1 MIDWTDEVKQYKE
14 QERDGY
20 TQSVGEWV
28 ESLLPIYYTDIVNE
42 YVRLCSMNELIP
54 QSYVGIEVWK
64 FMQMKIFDE
73 YLGLFQRELSVQNEE
88 E

>member
-20 TQSVGEWV
+20 TQSVEEWV
-28 ESLLPIYYTDIVNE
+28 ESLVPVYYVDLIGE
-42 YVRLCSMNELIP
+42 YVRLCLMNELIP
-54 QSYVGIEVWK
+54 KSYVGIEIWK
-64 FMQMKIFDE
+64 FMQSKIFDQ
-73 YLGLFQRELSVQNEE
+73 YLELFYNELHVQNEE

>member
-20 TQSVGEWV
+20 TKNVREWV
-28 ESLLPIYYTDIVNE
+28 ESLVPDYYNDIINE
-42 YVRLCSMNELIP
+42 YLRLGLMNELIP
-54 QSYVGIEVWK
+54 QLYVGIEVWK
-64 FMQMKIFDE
+64 FMQVKIFDE
-73 YLGLFQRELSVQNEE
+73 YLDKFVYELNVQNEE

>member
-14 QERDGY
+14 QERDGF

-28 ESLLPIYYTDIVNE
+28 ESLVPIYYNDIINE
-42 YVRLCSMNELIP
+42 YVRLCLMNELIP

-64 FMQMKIFDE
+64 FMQVKIFDE
-73 YLGLFQRELSVQNEE
+73 YLDLFTN
-88 E
+88 

>member
-14 QERDGY
+14 QERDGF

-28 ESLLPIYYTDIVNE
+28 ESLVPIYYNDIINE
-42 YVRLCSMNELIP
+42 YVRLCLMNELIP

-64 FMQMKIFDE
+64 FMQVKIFDE
-73 YLGLFQRELSVQNEE
+73 YLDLFTNELNVQNEE